1 MEVVMKFSGWILSV
15 ATGAVFLSIG
25 AVSAEESSPLP
36 KGFSATPVL
45 KSGKTA
51 DGDPLAYP
59 QTQKPEVVSVIGTL
73 EPKGQTALHRHPV
86 PVFVYILEGQ
96 LAVQPEG
103 KERRNYK
110 AGEAFLE
117 TVNMWHQA
125 FNEGDQPTKLLV
137 VFLGEEGKPT
147 TEAKQ

>member
-1 MEVVMKFSGWILSV
+1 MKCAGWFLSV
-15 ATGAVFLSIG
+15 ASGTLLLAV
-25 AVSAEESSPLP
+25 AANAQEDSPLP
-36 KGFSATPVL
+36 KGFTAVPVL

-86 PVFVYILEGQ
+86 PVFVYVLEGQ
-96 LAVQPEG
+96 LTVRGEG
-103 KERRNYK
+103 KERRDYK
-110 AGEAFLE
+110 TGEAFLE
-117 TVNMWHQA
+117 TVGAWHQA
-125 FNEGDQPTKLLV
+125 FNEGDQHTKLLV

>member
-1 MEVVMKFSGWILSV
+1 MKFSVWFLSV
-15 ATGAVFLSIG
+15 TAGAALLSSG
-25 AVSAEESSPLP
+25 AARAQEDSALP
-36 KGFSATPVL
+36 KGFSAVPVL

-59 QTQKPEVVSVIGTL
+59 QTQNPEVVSVIGTL

-96 LAVQPEG
+96 LAVQTEG
-103 KERRNYK
+103 KERRQYK

-117 TVNMWHQA
+117 SVNIWHQA
-125 FNEGDQPTKLLV
+125 FNEGDQPAKLLV
-137 VFLGEEGKPT
+137 LFIGEEGKPT
-147 TEAKQ
+147 TEAKK

>member
-1 MEVVMKFSGWILSV
+1 MEAVMKFSGWILSA
-15 ATGAVFLSIG
+15 ATGAALLSIG
-25 AVSAEESSPLP
+25 AAGAEESSPLP

-51 DGDPLAYP
+51 DGDPFVYL
-59 QTQKPEVVSVIGTL
+59 QTQKPEIVSVIGTL

-86 PVFVYILEGQ
+86 PVFVYVLEGQ
-96 LAVQPEG
+96 FAVQPEG
-103 KERRNYK
+103 MKRRSYK

-117 TVNMWHQA
+117 SINMWHQG
-125 FNEGDQPTKLLV
+125 FNDGDQPAKLLV

>member
-1 MEVVMKFSGWILSV
+1 MKFSVWVLSIT
-15 ATGAVFLSIG
+15 AGAALLSIG
-25 AVSAEESSPLP
+25 TARAEEASALP
-36 KGFSATPVL
+36 KGFSAVPVL

-59 QTQKPEVVSVIGTL
+59 QTQKPEIVSVIGTL

-86 PVFVYILEGQ
+86 PVFVYLLEGQ
-96 LAVQPEG
+96 LVVQTEG
-103 KERRNYK
+103 KERRQYK

-117 TVNMWHQA
+117 SVNMWHQA

-147 TEAKQ
+147 TEAKK

>member
-1 MEVVMKFSGWILSV
+1 MKFSGWILSV
-15 ATGAVFLSIG
+15 ATGAALLSIG
-25 AVSAEESSPLP
+25 AASAEESSPLP

-51 DGDPLAYP
+51 DGDPLVYP

-96 LAVQPEG
+96 LAVQTEG
-103 KERRNYK
+103 KERRQYK

-117 TVNMWHQA
+117 SVNIWHQA
-125 FNEGDQPTKLLV
+125 FNEGDQPAKLLV
-137 VFLGEEGKPT
+137 LFIGEEGKPT
-147 TEAKQ
+147 TEAKK

>member
-15 ATGAVFLSIG
+15 ATGAVLLSIG

-51 DGDPLAYP
+51 DGDPLVYL

-117 TVNMWHQA
+117 TINMWHQA